1 MLLQL
6 ETYNPQWKIEFER
19 LRQVF
24 SEILIDI
31 PATIE
36 HVGSTAIPGMIAKPI
51 LDIDIIPEHKESLP
65 EISKRLEQAGYISK
79 GEQGIPGRF
88 AFRQNNQQTPTTQSG
103 IKWMTHHLYVCYASS
118 LALKNHLLFR
128 DALLSNQQLAHN
140 YLQLKTELLNE
151 PGMTRAEY
159 NKRKTGFILSVL
171 DASGFSSEE
180 LLEIRTGNE

>member
-6 ETYNPQWKIEFER
+6 ESYKPQWKIEFEQ

-24 SEILIDI
+24 SELLNDI

-51 LDIDIIPEHKESLP
+51 LDIDIIPENEESLP
-65 EISKRLEQAGYISK
+65 EISRRLEQASYISK

-88 AFRQNNQQTPTTQSG
+88 AFRQSNHLTPLTKSG
-103 IKWMTHHLYVCYASS
+103 IKWMAHHLYVCFSNN

-128 DALLSNQQLAHN
+128 NALLNNHQLANN
-140 YLQLKTELLNE
+140 YLQFKTGLLNE
-151 PGMTRAEY
+151 QGMTREAY
-159 NKRKTGFILSVL
+159 NKRKTDFIVSVL
-171 DASGFSSEE
+171 AMNGLTEEE
-180 LLEIRTGNE
+180 LTGIKKANE

>member
-6 ETYNPQWKIEFER
+6 EPYNPQWKIEFEQ

-24 SEILIDI
+24 SDLLIDI
-31 PATIE
+31 PVTIE

-51 LDIDIIPEHKESLP
+51 LDIDIIPQHEVSLP

-88 AFRQNNQQTPTTQSG
+88 AFRQRNHFTPVTEQG
-103 IKWMTHHLYVCYASS
+103 IKWMAHHLYVCFSNS

-140 YLQLKTELLNE
+140 YLQLKAGLLNE
-151 PGMTRAEY
+151 PGMTREEY
-159 NKRKTGFILSVL
+159 NKSKTDFVVSVL
-171 DASGFSSEE
+171 AMNGLTEEE
-180 LLEIRTGNE
+180 LMEIKKANE